1 MKTFKDSGHLFR
13 LAGVF
18 LVGFASFLVV
28 RALLVPKTF
37 GEYGHYRGAALGELT
52 ASPFSPRAL
61 EIDDRVGYIVGC
73 VDTIAQS
80 VRRWRKQAYP
90 GLVFTPFVAASQQTC
105 MSWEL
110 PTSLSGRFRGT
121 VM

>member
-52 ASPFSPRAL
+52 AKPIQSTRAR
-61 EIDDRVGYIVGC
+61 D
-73 VDTIAQS
+73 
-80 VRRWRKQAYP
+80 
-90 GLVFTPFVAASQQTC
+90 
-105 MSWEL
+105 
-110 PTSLSGRFRGT
+110 
-121 VM
+121 